1 MYMGEEVTKADKK
14 KNMYP
19 NFYIAPNKNPNRLY
33 AFPIF
38 GVLIKLV
45 MLIPVFIEAVFLMLA
60 VPFVLLITWIVVE
73 FTGKYWSHGYYFFVG
88 ALRFWTKISVFM
100 YGMSD
105 KYPGFDFS
113 TNGMFT
119 LEIERPAKPNRWLA
133 IPLIGF
139 LIRAILLIPYHIFS
153 QVLQNGSTI
162 AWIITWFTVLFKKSF
177 PESLY
182 EFEFD
187 SHRVSLASSV
197 YLFGLSDKYPS
208 FTISMK
214 HQTVKILLIVGG
226 ALLTAA
232 NWGDSMMSRDRGYE
246 RNDRY
251 QYNNEQNYYGPPPA
265 DNSRSY

>member
-1 MYMGEEVTKADKK
+1 MGEEVTKADKK
-14 KNMYP
+14 KNIYP

-33 AFPIF
+33 AFPFF
-38 GVLIKLV
+38 GVLIKIIL
-45 MLIPVFIEAVFLMLA
+45 LIPVFIEAIFLAIA
-60 VPFVLLITWIVVE
+60 VPIVLLITWIVVE

-105 KYPGFDFS
+105 KYPGFNFS

-119 LEIERPAKPNRWLA
+119 LEIEKPVKPNRWLA

-139 LIRAILLIPYHIFS
+139 LVRLILLIPYHIFS

-162 AWIITWFTVLFKKSF
+162 AWVITWFTVLFKKKF

-187 SHRVSLASSV
+187 THRVSLAASV

-208 FTISMK
+208 FAISMN
-214 HQTVKILLIVGG
+214 HQTIKILLIVGG

-232 NWGDSMMSRDRGYE
+232 NWGDSMMGRDQHYNGRDRY
-246 RNDRY
+246 D
-251 QYNNEQNYYGPPPA
+251 YNQNQDLYAPPA
-265 DNSRSY
+265 MDDSRAY